1 MTDWSVYYF
10 GGVDLMTV
18 NTKEK
23 ILNSAVNLFSKNNYH
38 AVSMNQIAEDAD
50 LSKGTLYWHF
60 DSKEEL
66 FSKILIRGIDYFK
79 KRFREILNSEQKT
92 EDKIYSLVEIVV
104 NTFSENMNLIILFKN
119 NSPIITQELEDKKC
133 QQHQGFLD
141 IISQIIEEGIKRGA
155 ITAKKANELSLMV
168 LSILFSD
175 QIIRMLRNNSSQKQI
190 QKTIDFIYDF
200 IMYGITGKE
209 SN

>member
-10 GGVDLMTV
+10 GGVDLMT

-133 QQHQGFLD
+133 QHQGFLD

-175 QIIRMLRNNSSQKQI
+175 QIIRMLRNNSSQKQL

>member
-1 MTDWSVYYF
+1 
-10 GGVDLMTV
+10 MTV

-119 NSPIITQELEDKKC
+119 NSPIITQELEDKKF
-133 QQHQGFLD
+133 QHQGFLD

>member
-1 MTDWSVYYF
+1 MT
-10 GGVDLMTV
+10 

-133 QQHQGFLD
+133 QHQGFLD

-175 QIIRMLRNNSSQKQI
+175 QIIRMLRNNSSQKQL